1 MRLRAKKGR
10 SDDVRNCD
18 VGKPSPR
25 ERVIRALRRNSTDGV
40 PSCSRFTPGMM
51 RIFNEQMKA
60 GIPEEH
66 LGDESLPSGFIET
79 VRPSF
84 LTPDDY
90 FGWEVRHI
98 SLPAPAVGDFS
109 RYLGELPLGTVV
121 NQWGI
126 AYIPGSMHHYKRR
139 IYPLRDMTNP
149 NELRQYPFPAPPAAE
164 GVKAAVAAW
173 HQDGVAVAGFLQQTL
188 FELAWEMRGMEEL
201 LVDFYFNKAFAE
213 ALLERITGIR
223 AVMAASLCRAGVDIL
238 RLGDD
243 LGTQRAL
250 LMNRKTWQEMLM
262 PRLKRII
269 DAARRAN
276 PDVLIFFH
284 SDGFIE
290 PIIEDL
296 IAIGVDVLNPI
307 QPECMDIA
315 RLKAKFG
322 DQLSFWGGVGTQTTM
337 PFGTPAEVKKEVRR
351 VIEVVGSDGGLLIS
365 PSHALQ
371 PDVPWENVVSF
382 FEAVAEY
389 GRF

>member
-1 MRLRAKKGR
+1 LL
-10 SDDVRNCD
+10 NYNF
-18 VGKPSPR
+18 GKPSPR
-25 ERVIRALRRNSTDGV
+25 ERVIRCLRRTSPDGV
-40 PSCSRFTPGMM
+40 PTCSRFTPGMM
-51 RIFNEQMKA
+51 RIFNEQLKA

-66 LGDESLPSGFIET
+66 LGGESLPSGFIET
-79 VRPSF
+79 VHPSF

-98 SLPAPAVGDFS
+98 SLPAPTAVGNFAP
-109 RYLGELPLGTVV
+109 YLGELPLGAVV
-121 NQWGI
+121 SQWGI
-126 AYIPGSMHHYKRR
+126 AYVPGPMHHYRR
-139 IYPLRDMTNP
+139 SIHPLRDMTHP
-149 NELRQYPFPAPPAAE
+149 DELKRYPFPDPPDAA
-164 GVKAAVAAW
+164 GIGAAVDAW
-173 HQDGVAVAGFLQQTL
+173 HQDGLAVAGFLQQTL

-213 ALLERITGIR
+213 VLLERITHVR
-223 AVMAASLCRAGVDIL
+223 MAMAASLCRAGVDIL

-250 LMNRKTWQEMLM
+250 LMDRKTWQEMLK

-269 DAARRAN
+269 DAARRVN
-276 PDVLIFFH
+276 SDVLIFFH

-296 IAIGVDVLNPI
+296 IEIGVDVLNPI
-307 QPECMDIA
+307 QPECMDIVS
-315 RLKAKFG
+315 LKAKFG

-337 PFGTPAEVKKEVRR
+337 PFGTPAEVKEEVRR
-351 VIEVVGSDGGLLIS
+351 VIEVVGYDGGLLIS

-389 GRF
+389 GRC